1 MNRGAMGSLRWLFQV
16 AAEHK
21 VKLWFS
27 MLLASVSAVFALAP
41 FYFVYLVLDHLLGGE
56 LAAAEIFLWCGLAV
70 GCMLIRYALMMVALM
85 LSHKSAFAIQYKVR
99 TLALG
104 HMAKLP
110 LGFFSQRSSGQ
121 VKKIL
126 SEDVERIEL
135 FVAHHLP
142 DTASALITPL
152 VVFVY
157 MLAVDWRMALVA
169 LIPLPLA
176 IISQGFLYRGVEEK
190 TQRYHETLEQLNA
203 SVIEYVRAMPVIR
216 AFNAGGKPHTLFTD
230 SLAAY
235 RELVMNW
242 IKDSGWPFAAFK
254 TLLDC
259 GLLVL
264 LPVGVYFWSQGSLDI
279 AAFTLCILLGVGMM
293 EPLYNLCMLSGYL
306 NQIFEGVNRLQ
317 DLLETPELSEPNQ
330 ASTPADAGVDFS
342 NVSFRYEKQGPE
354 VLSNVSFSAPQGTLT
369 AIVGP
374 SGAGKSTIAMLLARF
389 WDVSDGEIQI
399 GGKNICS
406 LGSEV
411 LMNQVAFV
419 FQDSFMLGQSVRD
432 NIAMGIKATDEQII
446 AAAKA
451 AQAHEFISALPDG
464 YDTQLG
470 ETVTLSGGEKQ
481 RIAIARAVLKDAPI
495 LILDEATA
503 YADANNQAQIQS
515 ALSRLIANKT
525 VFVIAHRLSTIVG
538 ADNILVMDQGCL
550 VGSGTHEQLLESNDV
565 YQALWASHQQSRQ
578 WELSTRTVCQ
588 NESHQQ
594 EELINA

>member
-1 MNRGAMGSLRWLFQV
+1 
-16 AAEHK
+16 
-21 VKLWFS
+21 
-27 MLLASVSAVFALAP
+27 
-41 FYFVYLVLDHLLGGE
+41 
-56 LAAAEIFLWCGLAV
+56 
-70 GCMLIRYALMMVALM
+70 
-85 LSHKSAFAIQYKVR
+85 
-99 TLALG
+99 
-104 HMAKLP
+104 
-110 LGFFSQRSSGQ
+110 
-121 VKKIL
+121 
-126 SEDVERIEL
+126 
-135 FVAHHLP
+135 
-142 DTASALITPL
+142 
-152 VVFVY
+152 
-157 MLAVDWRMALVA
+157 
-169 LIPLPLA
+169 
-176 IISQGFLYRGVEEK
+176 
-190 TQRYHETLEQLNA
+190 
-203 SVIEYVRAMPVIR
+203 
-216 AFNAGGKPHTLFTD
+216 
-230 SLAAY
+230 
-235 RELVMNW
+235 
-242 IKDSGWPFAAFK
+242 
-254 TLLDC
+254 
-259 GLLVL
+259 
-264 LPVGVYFWSQGSLDI
+264 
-279 AAFTLCILLGVGMM
+279 MM

-374 SGAGKSTIAMLLARF
+374 SGAGKSTIAMLFARF
-389 WDVSDGEIQI
+389 WDVSDGEIKI

-550 VGSGTHEQLLESNDV
+550 VGSGTHEQLLESNEV

-578 WELSTRTVCQ
+578 WELSTRTVRQ